1 MICPKCG
8 ADVPEGFK
16 FCGQC
21 GAHLLSKTE
30 RLTNFVKKQVA
41 EIKPAHKEW
50 EKAER
55 RVVTVLF
62 GDVSGFT
69 EMSEDMDPE
78 EVRAKMNRLFEELT
92 EAITEFGGTVDKYIG
107 DCIMSLFGAP
117 KSHEDDPERAIKAG
131 LKMQEILGKTE
142 FNMRIGINKGLC
154 IAGKFG
160 SQLKEDYTV
169 IGDTVNLA
177 SRLETVARIGSV
189 LVSKSTYQDTRY
201 MFNFKKPP
209 PLKVKGKKEPIQV
222 YEVLNVRKQPLQKRG
237 IQGLSSRMIGRT
249 HELHILQ
256 TCFKEVING
265 NGRIVTI
272 SGNAGIGKS
281 RLVREFKNSITPKLH
296 NSSTQTTIWL
306 ESTGLEYAKT
316 VGYRMIVEMLSQY
329 MGNKKLEDCLKS
341 LGIQEILPYLN
352 YLFVQSGVTSRLS
365 SGMCQEVTPD
375 TTNQSIKYL
384 KPRELKEAVFQS
396 ITKFFS
402 KLADSR
408 PLILL
413 FEDLHW
419 ADSVSIEVIKEIAK
433 SLSNKRILIILAF
446 RPDAEKEYLQTF
458 GPLKKNTPD
467 IFKEIPIKALDDKKI
482 RELMHSFLP
491 IPEKEISSQIELQI
505 MDKAKG
511 NPFYIEEIIKS
522 LIQSKMLLQIKGGW
536 VPAGEITKLD
546 VPEGLQALIMSRID
560 TISTQERQVLR
571 ISSVIGNNFSTTLL
585 AEITKGYISKESLQL
600 SDTLAKLEKSGLLQR
615 AHNENYSFAHSLF
628 QEVAYQSLLKE
639 TRAKLHEHIGETI
652 ERTHKDNLIA
662 YYEVIAHHYYKSK
675 NQNKALTYLVL
686 SGKKSERIYAGKEA
700 LDYYTQALS
709 ILEKLPG
716 KGIED
721 KTELLSD
728 RGNVRKQFFGD
739 YKGALVDY
747 EKAMKLSQD
756 IKDRGREAKSLSNIG
771 SVFRETGEYE
781 KALLY
786 YGKGMKIAENL
797 NDTNFSARLL
807 SKIGV
812 VYDDIGKFENALT
825 YYKNSLERSKELRDK
840 VIALNNIGVIYDNK
854 GNHEK
859 ALKYYNECLGI
870 DRELDDKRGI
880 AASFTNIGI
889 VHKKQKK
896 YEKALSYLKK
906 SLKVAEEISYKQG
919 MAICLTNIGGIYY
932 KREKY
937 NDALKYQKRAL
948 ELKQE
953 LGAKWGTANSLDE
966 IGQIYQ
972 KLEELKQAI
981 RYHQWSLQIAK
992 EIGAKV
998 IEASALIN
1006 LGIAKSRLLS
1016 ADRHGKRKVEAQK
1029 LIETGLAIAEK
1040 VGEKEVIEHGK
1051 NAIKE
1056 WRDKFI

>member
-1 MICPKCG
+1 MNYKLICPKCG

-21 GAHLLSKTE
+21 GAHLLTKTE

-62 GDVSGFT
+62 GDVPGFT

-107 DCIMSLFGAP
+107 DCIMALFGAP

-131 LKMQEILGKTE
+131 LKMQEILAKTNL
-142 FNMRIGINKGLC
+142 NMRIGINKGLC

-177 SRLETVARIGSV
+177 SRLETAARTGSV
-189 LVSKSTYQDTRY
+189 LVSQSAYQDTKY
-201 MFNFKKPP
+201 LFNFKKLS

-222 YEVLNVRKQPLQKRG
+222 YEVINLREKPLQKRG

-256 TCFKEVING
+256 TSFKEVVNG

-281 RLVREFKNSITPKLH
+281 RLVREFKNSITPKLY

-316 VGYRMIVEMLSQY
+316 IGYRMIVEMLSQY

-352 YLFVQSGVTSRLS
+352 YLFTLKI
-365 SGMCQEVTPD
+365 EK
-375 TTNQSIKYL
+375 SIKYL

-396 ITKFFS
+396 ITKFFL

-419 ADSVSIEVIKEIAK
+419 ADSVSIEAIKKIAK
-433 SLSNKRILIILAF
+433 SLSHKRILIILTF

-467 IFKEIPIKALDDKKI
+467 IFKEIPIKTLSDKKI

-491 IPEKEISSQIELQI
+491 IPEKEIASQIELQI

-522 LIQSKMLLQIKGGW
+522 LIQSKMLVQIKGGW

-560 TISTQERQVLR
+560 TISAQERQVLR

-585 AEITKGYISKESLQL
+585 AEITKGYIGIESIQL
-600 SDTLAKLEKSGLLQR
+600 SDSLAKLEKSGLLQR
-615 AHNENYSFAHSLF
+615 VPMRGQAGKDGNYSFTHSLF

-639 TRAKLHEHIGETI
+639 TRVELHEHIGETI
-652 ERTHKDNLIA
+652 EKTHKDNLIA

-675 NQNKALTYLVL
+675 NQNKALSYLVL

-716 KGIED
+716 KDIED
-721 KTELLSD
+721 KIELLSD

-756 IKDRGREAKSLSNIG
+756 IKARGREAKSLSNIG

-797 NDTNFSARLL
+797 NDANFSARLL

-812 VYDDIGKFENALT
+812 VYDDLGKFENALS

-840 VIALNNIGVIYDNK
+840 VIALNNIGVIYDSK
-854 GNHEK
+854 GNYEK

-889 VHKKQKK
+889 VYKNQKK